1 MRKEIE
7 ITIED
12 GRDAGKTF
20 KIVEMSAVQMDRW
33 VTKALRIIG
42 KSGGSIS
49 TLASMDIT
57 ELLMSVINGEEIES
71 NELLDELLSCASF
84 KKDGLFV
91 AMKGSLVE
99 SVIEEWLTLFRL
111 RNEAL
116 KLNIGFLEQ
125 GGESESK

>member
-84 KKDGLFV
+84 KKDGVFV